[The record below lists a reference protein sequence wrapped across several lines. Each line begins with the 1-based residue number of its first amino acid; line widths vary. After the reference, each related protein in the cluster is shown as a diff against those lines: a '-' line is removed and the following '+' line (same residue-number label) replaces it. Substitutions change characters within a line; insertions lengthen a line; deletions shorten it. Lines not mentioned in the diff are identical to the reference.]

1 MKLKRTISA
10 LLLLAMLLSCL
21 PFTALAAE
29 TEAADVGDAPTSEIT
44 KTADTDSIAEPVT
57 LALEA
62 DTEGENYFY
71 LSAQTTR
78 TSQQLLIRPT
88 KVYYD
93 ADDSIA
99 QALLNSGYSFT
110 DLNPQYSKFIT
121 KIQNVEGNF
130 TFCGD
135 FPTESVTLIEQAGS
149 IRYLYFSEEAEA
161 QMTPA
166 LQSLMQVT
174 ADYLD
179 KPADV
184 QAAAKTAYDE
194 VLAAYPG
201 GTENE
206 AAALAAKLSSAIQS
220 YEDGL
225 TKDLHNV
232 SVTTSDENCVITALN
247 EYGREFAASGNTL
260 RLPEGTY
267 TIEARAENRV
277 ASRKN
282 VAVPGTDSVSL
293 TLPSG
298 NWFNEAGFQISR
310 TYESLDT
317 ENGSRFKD
325 GLCATDAENQTEAH
339 TVVAQ
344 IPDAYA
350 GELYPYVP
358 KTADAPAKLALT
370 VSYRKTDGSMVTDQA
385 FTAGSYTSSLYDA
398 VRLGTVGNE
407 VLFRLSP
414 AQDETETQSAGEC
427 IQSMELK
434 LVLARVP
441 TLKSL
446 RVENADGV
454 VQAADHLFS
463 SLEKSYT
470 YKIVTTDHVTL
481 RMEATTAGS
490 TITVTSGDET
500 FSPDA
505 DGNVS
510 VPVSGNTDIVVT
522 VSSGKYAMAY
532 TVKILPSAG
541 KSVKFTMV
549 DADALEVRNKNDEVL
564 GCTSEKDRDGTVIYY
579 YTLVP
584 GEEYSYVATKSTY
597 YHTKKTFI
605 ADADPNTESNYK
617 VKVNAGDWMSGLWLG
632 NRSETAGKG
641 SIPFTEKTF
650 NAMRHS
656 YTAQIPDSTNAVYA
670 WFTSD
675 DVYKCKVLYP
685 CQSSAKAE
693 TPGCEAELSSGG
705 YTGVPLSEALLS
717 GSAYGN
723 RLTFRLSQK
732 DTVNDV
738 TDYVDYFVTLKRT
751 LSLRDMT
758 ATLSG
763 SNVLLYRSDST
774 TTGYIDTETAYSV
787 LIPAAAGSL
796 DLTFQTQQ
804 SAPKYGDADNG
815 YVIYA
820 NKRLVPESGQIS
832 VPLRG
837 GTKVET
843 IRVVLTNRY
852 VPDAKTEYTIRV
864 RKAPTTAVHF
874 DVEPSDALV
883 YIYEKDSG
891 NRAWPEDN
899 TFALSEGFT
908 YQCTVTKAGYV
919 GQSGELKL
927 EDGVLTFAGTEYPDP
942 GHVTVTLEPAAKDSL
957 THDLEAEWPDFR
969 GNSSN
974 NAVTDAPSPIYA
986 TDGTLYWAV
995 QLGEGYSS
1003 GAVSNP
1009 ILVNGELVVYAKDK
1023 IYRIDKDTGA
1033 TIKTGTMAGTS
1044 DFAINGPTYADV
1056 MLLVGL
1062 SNGRVQAFDAVTLKS
1077 LWIYT
1082 DPLRGQSNCPITVSN
1097 GYAYTGFWNSE
1108 TRDGSFVCLSL
1119 TDEDPSRTDEA
1130 KYASW
1135 RHVQNGGF
1143 YWAGAYVCDDFV
1155 MVGTDD
1161 GEAGCSYLYL
1171 LDPATGAEL
1180 DSKSDLDGDIRST
1193 IAYDKTTDAYYF
1205 TSKGGSFYRVKVK
1218 KENGSPVI
1226 STCEALKLNNGVN
1239 GPETPPMSTSTPV
1252 VYKGRAYIGVS
1263 GTGQFTPYSGHNIT
1277 VIDLTGEMSIAYSV
1291 PTQGYPQ
1298 TSGLLTTA
1306 YEKATGYV
1314 YVYFFDNYLP
1324 GTLRVLRDSAGQE
1337 KPEYLTRESYKGLAY
1352 DTPHALFTPV
1362 KPEAQ
1367 YAICSPIVD
1376 ENGTIYFKNDSAHL
1390 MAFGSALKSMEV
1402 TTRPDK
1408 TEYEVG
1414 EVFEPEGLKV
1424 EGEFVNGVTR
1434 DVTKMLSFPSTAIRE
1449 DDTFVSV
1456 AFGEDLRMYH
1466 NEPATSNKMTPGK
1479 ETHYAAREVPIT
1491 VKVKA
1496 ISNKI
1501 GGLDWTY
1508 APQSGELS
1516 VRGDFNGRS
1525 LIAACYD
1532 ANGRMTQVQTLD
1544 KAGDLKLNNS
1554 AKIKLFLLGKDSNP
1568 VCPAVT
1574 VKDSTD

>member
-1 MKLKRTISA
+1 MKLKRLISA

-29 TEAADVGDAPTSEIT
+29 TEETEVSDVPTSEIT
-44 KTADTDSIAEPVT
+44 KTADTDSPAEPVT
-57 LALEA
+57 LALETG
-62 DTEGENYFY
+62 TEGENYFY
-71 LSAQTTR
+71 LSAQTTSTR
-78 TSQQLLIRPT
+78 KQLLIRPT

-93 ADDSIA
+93 ADDNIA
-99 QALLNSGYSFT
+99 QALLHSGYSFAGL
-110 DLNPQYSKFIT
+110 DEQYSKFIT

-130 TFCGD
+130 TYCGD
-135 FPTESVTLIEQAGS
+135 FPESVTLLEQASS
-149 IRYLYFSEEAEA
+149 IHYLYFSEETEA
-161 QMTPA
+161 QMTPV
-166 LQSLMQVT
+166 LKSLMQVA

-194 VLAAYPG
+194 VLAQYPG
-201 GTENE
+201 QTKEE
-206 AAALAAKLSSAIQS
+206 TAALAAKLSSAIQS
-220 YEDGL
+220 YEDSL
-225 TKDLHNV
+225 
-232 SVTTSDENCVITALN
+232 TSDPYSVAVEVLEACTITAVN
-247 EYGREFAASGNTL
+247 EYGHEFTANNGVLWLPAS
-260 RLPEGTY
+260 TY

-325 GLCATDAENQTEAH
+325 GLCATDAENQTGAH

-358 KTADAPAKLALT
+358 KAAGVPANLTLTA
-370 VSYRKTDGSMVTDQA
+370 SYRKTDGTLVTDQA
-385 FTAGSYTSSLYDA
+385 FTAGSYTSSLADA
-398 VRLGTVGNE
+398 VRLGTEGNE
-407 VLFRLSP
+407 AIFCLSRE
-414 AQDETETQSAGEC
+414 AEGCTQR
-427 IQSMELK
+427 MELK

-500 FSPDA
+500 FSLGA
-505 DGNVS
+505 DGSVS

-549 DADALEVRNKNDEVL
+549 DADALEARNKNDEVL

-732 DTVNDV
+732 DSVNDV
-738 TDYVDYFVTLKRT
+738 TDYVDYVVTLKRT

-758 ATLSG
+758 ASLSG

-815 YVIYA
+815 YVVHA
-820 NKRLVPESGQIS
+820 NGRLVPADGRVT

-837 GTKVET
+837 GTKEET

-899 TFALSEGFT
+899 AFALSEGFT
-908 YQCTVTKAGYV
+908 YRCTVTMAGYV
-919 GQSGELKL
+919 GRSGELKL
-927 EDGVLTFAGTEYPDP
+927 ANGVLTFDGKEYPDLA
-942 GHVTVTLEPAAKDSL
+942 HVSVKLEPAAKDSL

-974 NAVTDAPSPIYA
+974 NAVTDAPSPIHA

-1044 DFAINGPTYADV
+1044 DFAINGPTYADG

-1143 YWAGAYVCDDFV
+1143 YWAGAYVCNDFV

-1171 LDPATGAEL
+1171 LDPAAGAEL
-1180 DSKSDLDGDIRST
+1180 DSRSNFDGDIRST

-1205 TSKGGSFYRVKVK
+1205 TSKGGSFYRVTVK

-1226 STCEALKLNNGVN
+1226 STCEALKLDNGVN

-1252 VYKGRAYIGVS
+1252 IYNKRAYIGVS

-1298 TSGLLTTA
+1298 TSGLLTTS
-1306 YEKATGYV
+1306 YEEATGYV
-1314 YVYFFDNYLP
+1314 YVYFFDNYIP
-1324 GTLRVLRDSAGQE
+1324 GTLRVLRDSAGQTE
-1337 KPEYLTRESYKGLAY
+1337 PKYLTRESYKGNAY

-1390 MAFGSALKSMEV
+1390 MAFGSALKRMEV
-1402 TTRPDK
+1402 TKKPDK

-1424 EGEFVNGVTR
+1424 EGTFVNGVTR

-1466 NEPATSNKMTPGK
+1466 NEPAASNKMTPGK
-1479 ETHYAAREVPIT
+1479 ETHYAALEVSIT

-1496 ISNKI
+1496 ISDTI

-1516 VRGDFNGRS
+1516 VRGDFNGRT

-1554 AKIKLFLLGKDSNP
+1554 AKIKLFLLDSDNKP

-1574 VKDSTD
+1574 VKDSSN

>member
-1 MKLKRTISA
+1 MKLKRITAA

-21 PFTALAAE
+21 PLTALAVE
-29 TEAADVGDAPTSEIT
+29 TGTPDVSDVPTPEIT
-44 KTADTDSIAEPVT
+44 VVENTDSLAEPVT
-57 LALEA
+57 LAAEA
-62 DTEGENYFY
+62 DTGGENYFY

-135 FPTESVTLIEQAGS
+135 FPTESVTLLEQASS
-149 IRYLYFSEEAEA
+149 IHYLYFSEETKA
-161 QMTPA
+161 QMTPV
-166 LQSLMQVT
+166 LKSLMQVA

-184 QAAAKTAYDE
+184 QAAAKAAYDE
-194 VLAAYPG
+194 VLAQYPG
-201 GTENE
+201 QTEE
-206 AAALAAKLSSAIQS
+206 ETAALAEKLSSAIQS
-220 YEDGL
+220 YEDSL

-325 GLCATDAENQTEAH
+325 GLCATDAENQTGAH

-385 FTAGSYTSSLYDA
+385 FTAGSYTSSLADA
-398 VRLGTVGNE
+398 VRLGTEGNE
-407 VLFRLSP
+407 AIFCLSRE
-414 AQDETETQSAGEC
+414 AEGCTQH
-427 IQSMELK
+427 MELK

-500 FSPDA
+500 FSLGA
-505 DGNVS
+505 DGSVS

-774 TTGYIDTETAYSV
+774 TTGYLDTETAYSV

-837 GTKVET
+837 GTKEET

-874 DVEPSDALV
+874 DVKPSDALV

-891 NRAWPEDN
+891 NRVWPEDN

-927 EDGVLTFAGTEYPDP
+927 INGVLTFDGKEYTDLEQIS
-942 GHVTVTLEPAAKDSL
+942 VELEPAAKDSL
-957 THDLEAEWPDFR
+957 THELKAEWPDFR

-1044 DFAINGPTYADV
+1044 DFAINGPTYADG

-1062 SNGRVQAFDAVTLKS
+1062 SNGRVQAFDAVTLES

-1119 TDEDPSRTDEA
+1119 TDEDPSLTDEA

-1205 TSKGGSFYRVKVK
+1205 TSKGGSFYRVTVK

-1252 VYKGRAYIGVS
+1252 VYKGRSYIGVS

-1314 YVYFFDNYLP
+1314 YVYFFDNYIP
-1324 GTLRVLRDSAGQE
+1324 GTLRVLRDSAGQK

-1390 MAFGSALKSMEV
+1390 MAFGSALKSMTV
-1402 TTRPDK
+1402 TKDPDK

-1414 EVFEPEGLKV
+1414 ETFEPEGLKV
-1424 EGEFVNGVTR
+1424 TGTFVNGVTR
-1434 DVTKMLSFPSTAIRE
+1434 DVTKMLSFPTTAIRE

-1466 NEPATSNKMTPGK
+1466 NEPAASNKMTPGK

-1491 VKVKA
+1491 VKVRA
-1496 ISNKI
+1496 ISDKI

-1554 AKIKLFLLGKDSNP
+1554 AKIKLFLLDSTSKP

-1574 VKDSTD
+1574 VKNSTT

>member
-1 MKLKRTISA
+1 MKLKRLISA

-21 PFTALAAE
+21 PLSVLAVE
-29 TEAADVGDAPTSEIT
+29 TGTPDVSDVPTSETTEIEN
-44 KTADTDSIAEPVT
+44 TDSLAAPVT
-57 LALEA
+57 LALDA
-62 DTEGENYFY
+62 DTAGEHYFY
-71 LSAQTTR
+71 LSAQTTS

-93 ADDSIA
+93 EGDSIA
-99 QALLNSGYSFT
+99 QALLQSGYSFA
-110 DLNPQYSKFIT
+110 DLDEQYSKFIS
-121 KIQNVEGNF
+121 KIQNVDGNF
-130 TFCGD
+130 TYCGD
-135 FPTESVTLIEQAGS
+135 FPEAVTLLEQASS
-149 IRYLYFSEEAEA
+149 IHYLYFSESTNA
-161 QMTPA
+161 QMTSA

-194 VLAAYPG
+194 VLAQYPG
-201 GTENE
+201 QTKEE
-206 AAALAAKLSSAIQS
+206 TAALAAKLSSAIQS
-220 YEDGL
+220 YEDSL
-225 TKDLHNV
+225 
-232 SVTTSDENCVITALN
+232 TSDPYSVAVEVLEACTITAVN
-247 EYGREFAASGNTL
+247 EYGHEFTANNGVLWLPAS
-260 RLPEGTY
+260 TY

-325 GLCATDAENQTEAH
+325 GLCATDAENQTGAH

-358 KTADAPAKLALT
+358 KAAGVPANLTLT

-385 FTAGSYTSSLYDA
+385 FTAGSYTSSLADA
-398 VRLGTVGNE
+398 VRLGTEGNE
-407 VLFRLSP
+407 AIFCLSRE
-414 AQDETETQSAGEC
+414 AEGCTQR
-427 IQSMELK
+427 MELK

-500 FSPDA
+500 FSLGA
-505 DGNVS
+505 DGSVS

-758 ATLSG
+758 ASLSG

-837 GTKVET
+837 GTKEET

-874 DVEPSDALV
+874 DVKPSEALV

-891 NRAWPEDN
+891 NRVWPEDN

-927 EDGVLTFAGTEYPDP
+927 INGVLTFDGKEYTDLKQIS
-942 GHVTVTLEPAAKDSL
+942 VELEPAAKDSL
-957 THDLEAEWPDFR
+957 THELKAEWPDFR

-1044 DFAINGPTYADV
+1044 DFAINGPTYADG

-1062 SNGRVQAFDAVTLKS
+1062 SNGRVQAFDAVTLES

-1082 DPLRGQSNCPITVSN
+1082 DPLRGQSNCPITVCN

-1143 YWAGAYVCDDFV
+1143 YWAGAYVCNDFV

-1205 TSKGGSFYRVKVK
+1205 TSKGGSFYRVKIK

-1314 YVYFFDNYLP
+1314 YVYFFDNYIP
-1324 GTLRVLRDSAGQE
+1324 GTLRVLRDSAGQK

-1390 MAFGSALKSMEV
+1390 MAFGSALKKMTV
-1402 TTRPDK
+1402 TKFPDT

-1414 EVFEPEGLKV
+1414 EMFDPEGLEV

-1434 DVTKMLSFPSTAIRE
+1434 DVTKMLSFPTTAIRE
-1449 DDTFVSV
+1449 NDTFVSV

-1466 NEPATSNKMTPGK
+1466 NEPAASNKMTPGK
-1479 ETHYAAREVPIT
+1479 ETHYTALEVSIT

-1496 ISNKI
+1496 ISDTI

-1516 VRGDFNGRS
+1516 VRGDFNGRT

-1532 ANGRMTQVQTLD
+1532 ANGRMIQVKTLD
-1544 KAGDLKLNNS
+1544 KEDDLTLNPSS
-1554 AKIKLFLLGKDSNP
+1554 ARIKLFLLDKDHKP
-1568 VCPAVT
+1568 VCAAVT
-1574 VKDSTD
+1574 VKDSTT